1 MSDNVHIN
9 KGDQAPSEGGKAY
22 GVAYPFL
29 RELRRMA
36 TQPIYWFCMVIAP
49 LFCYIFFTSLMKQGL
64 PENLPMGLVDEDRTT
79 TTRNLA
85 RNLDAFQMS
94 DITHEFA
101 NVTEARKAVQRGEV
115 YGFYLIPHGTTKQA
129 QLQRVPTVSFYT
141 NYSYLVAGSL
151 LYRDMR
157 MMSELASGA
166 ASRTVLYAKGAT
178 ERQAMAYLQP
188 IVIDMH
194 AIGNPWLNY
203 NVYLSNIIIPGMLGI
218 FIFMITVFSL
228 GSELKFDTADEL
240 MASSNN
246 SIIVALTC
254 KLLPQ
259 TIVFLL
265 MGSIYILLL
274 YGYLH
279 FPCNC
284 GIARMWC
291 IMALFV
297 LACQGLGVFMFTMLP
312 TLRLG
317 LSSASLWGVISFSIS
332 GMSFPVMAM
341 HPILQG
347 LSYLF
352 PLRHYYLLYVNSALD
367 GYPLA
372 NAWPFV
378 LSMVGF
384 MILPIPFLGRLKK
397 VMKTYAYEP

>member
-1 MSDNVHIN
+1 MN
-9 KGDQAPSEGGKAY
+9 GGI
-22 GVAYPFL
+22 L
-29 RELRRMA
+29 SREWKRIA
-36 TQPIYWFCMVIAP
+36 AHPIYLFCMVLAP
-49 LFCYIFFTSLMKQGL
+49 LFCYYFFTSLMRQGL
-64 PENLPMGLVDEDRTT
+64 PESLPMGLVDEDHTT

-94 DITHEFA
+94 DITHVYP
-101 NVTEARKAVQRGEV
+101 NVTEARRAVQKGDI

-129 QLQRVPTVSFYT
+129 QLQRVPMVSFYT

-178 ERQAMAYLQP
+178 EGQAMAYLQP

-194 AIGNPWLNY
+194 AVGNPWLNY
-203 NVYLSNIIIPGMLGI
+203 NIYLSNIIIPGMLGI
-218 FIFMITVFSL
+218 FIFMVTVYSL

-240 MASSNN
+240 MASSND
-246 SIIVALTC
+246 SIIVALTT
-254 KLLPQ
+254 KLLPH

-265 MGSIYILLL
+265 MGTLYVLLL

-284 GIARMWC
+284 GIPRMWC
-291 IMALFV
+291 VMALFV

-312 TLRLG
+312 TLRMG
-317 LSSASLWGVISFSIS
+317 LSFASLWGVISFSIS

-367 GYPLA
+367 GYILA

-378 LSMVGF
+378 LGMIGF
-384 MILPIPFLGRLKK
+384 MVLPIPFLGRLKK

>member
-1 MSDNVHIN
+1 MN
-9 KGDQAPSEGGKAY
+9 GGI
-22 GVAYPFL
+22 L
-29 RELRRMA
+29 SREWKRIA
-36 TQPIYWFCMVIAP
+36 AHPIYLFCMVLAP
-49 LFCYIFFTSLMKQGL
+49 LFCYYFFTSLMRQGL
-64 PENLPMGLVDEDRTT
+64 PESLPMGLVDEDHTT

-94 DITHEFA
+94 DITHEYP
-101 NVTEARKAVQRGEV
+101 NVTEARRAVQKGDI

-129 QLQRVPTVSFYT
+129 QLQRVPMVSFYT

-178 ERQAMAYLQP
+178 EGQAMSYLQP

-194 AIGNPWLNY
+194 AVGNPWLNY
-203 NVYLSNIIIPGMLGI
+203 NIYLSNIIIPGMLGI
-218 FIFMITVFSL
+218 FIFMVTVYSL

-240 MASSNN
+240 MASSND
-246 SIIVALTC
+246 SIIVALTT
-254 KLLPQ
+254 KLLPH

-265 MGSIYILLL
+265 MGTLYVLLL

-284 GIARMWC
+284 GIPRMWC
-291 IMALFV
+291 VMALFV

-312 TLRLG
+312 TLRMG
-317 LSSASLWGVISFSIS
+317 LSFASLWGVISFSIS

-352 PLRHYYLLYVNSALD
+352 PLRHYYLLYVNSVLD
-367 GYPLA
+367 GYILA

-378 LSMVGF
+378 LGMIGF
-384 MILPIPFLGRLKK
+384 MVLPIPFLGRLKK

>member
-1 MSDNVHIN
+1 MN
-9 KGDQAPSEGGKAY
+9 GGI
-22 GVAYPFL
+22 L
-29 RELRRMA
+29 SREWKRIA
-36 TQPIYWFCMVIAP
+36 AHPIYLFCMVLAP
-49 LFCYIFFTSLMKQGL
+49 LFFYYFFTSLMRQGL
-64 PENLPMGLVDEDRTT
+64 PESLPMGLVDEDHTT

-94 DITHEFA
+94 DITHEYP
-101 NVTEARKAVQRGEV
+101 NVTEARRAVQKGDI

-129 QLQRVPTVSFYT
+129 QLQRVPMVSFYT

-178 ERQAMAYLQP
+178 EGQAMAYLQP

-194 AIGNPWLNY
+194 AVGNPWLNY
-203 NVYLSNIIIPGMLGI
+203 NIYLSNIIIPGMLGI
-218 FIFMITVFSL
+218 FIFMVTVYSL

-240 MASSNN
+240 MASSND
-246 SIIVALTC
+246 SIIVALTT
-254 KLLPQ
+254 KLLPH

-265 MGSIYILLL
+265 MGTLYVLLL

-284 GIARMWC
+284 GIPRMWC
-291 IMALFV
+291 VMALFV

-312 TLRLG
+312 TLRMG
-317 LSSASLWGVISFSIS
+317 LSFASLWGVISFSIS
-332 GMSFPVMAM
+332 GMSFPVMTM

-367 GYPLA
+367 GYILA

-378 LSMVGF
+378 LGMIGF
-384 MILPIPFLGRLKK
+384 MVLPIPFLGRLKK

>member
-1 MSDNVHIN
+1 MNWGLFS
-9 KGDQAPSEGGKAY
+9 
-22 GVAYPFL
+22 
-29 RELRRMA
+29 REWKRMA
-36 TQPIYWFCMVIAP
+36 SQPIYIFCMVLAP
-49 LFCYIFFTSLMKQGL
+49 LFCYYFFTSLMKQGL
-64 PENLPMGLVDEDRTT
+64 PENLPMGLVDEDHTA
-79 TTRNLA
+79 TTRTLA
-85 RNLDAFQMS
+85 RNLNSFQMS
-94 DITHEFA
+94 DITQEYA
-101 NVTEARKAVQRGEV
+101 NVTDARKAVQRGDI
-115 YGFYLIPHGTTKQA
+115 YGFYLIPHGTTKLA

-166 ASRTVLYAKGAT
+166 ASRKVLYAKGAT

-188 IVIDMH
+188 VVIDMH
-194 AIGNPWLNY
+194 AVGNPWLNY
-203 NVYLSNIIIPGMLGI
+203 NIYLSNIIIPGMLGI
-218 FIFMITVFSL
+218 FIFMTSVYSL
-228 GSELKFDTADEL
+228 GTELKFGSSDEL
-240 MASSNN
+240 MKSSND
-246 SIIVALTC
+246 SIIVALTS
-254 KLLPQ
+254 KLIPQ
-259 TIVFLL
+259 SLIFLL
-265 MGSIYILLL
+265 MGTIYVLLL

>member
-1 MSDNVHIN
+1 MNWGLFS
-9 KGDQAPSEGGKAY
+9 
-22 GVAYPFL
+22 
-29 RELRRMA
+29 REWKRMA
-36 TQPIYWFCMVIAP
+36 RQPIYIFCMVLAP
-49 LFCYIFFTSLMKQGL
+49 LFCYYFFTSLMKQGL
-64 PENLPMGLVDEDRTT
+64 PENLPMGLVDEDHTA
-79 TTRNLA
+79 TTRTLA
-85 RNLDAFQMS
+85 RNLNSFQMS
-94 DITHEFA
+94 DITQEYA
-101 NVTEARKAVQRGEV
+101 NVTDARKAVQRGDI
-115 YGFYLIPHGTTKQA
+115 YGFYLIPHGTTKLA

-166 ASRTVLYAKGAT
+166 ASRKVLYAKGAT

-188 IVIDMH
+188 VVIDMH
-194 AIGNPWLNY
+194 AVGNPWLNY
-203 NVYLSNIIIPGMLGI
+203 NIYLSNIIIPGMLGI
-218 FIFMITVFSL
+218 FIFMTSVYSL
-228 GSELKFDTADEL
+228 GTELKFGSSDEL
-240 MASSNN
+240 MKSSND
-246 SIIVALTC
+246 SIVVALTS
-254 KLLPQ
+254 KLIPQ
-259 TIVFLL
+259 SIVFLL
-265 MGSIYILLL
+265 MGTIYVLLL

>member
-1 MSDNVHIN
+1 MN
-9 KGDQAPSEGGKAY
+9 GGI
-22 GVAYPFL
+22 L
-29 RELRRMA
+29 SREWKRIA
-36 TQPIYWFCMVIAP
+36 AHPIYLFCMVLAP
-49 LFCYIFFTSLMKQGL
+49 LFCYYFFTSLMRQGL
-64 PENLPMGLVDEDRTT
+64 PESLPMGLVDEDHTT

-85 RNLDAFQMS
+85 CNLDAFQMS
-94 DITHEFA
+94 DITHEYP
-101 NVTEARKAVQRGEV
+101 NVTEARRAVQKGDI

-129 QLQRVPTVSFYT
+129 QLQRVPMVSFYT

-178 ERQAMAYLQP
+178 EGQAMAYLQP

-194 AIGNPWLNY
+194 AVGNPWLNY
-203 NVYLSNIIIPGMLGI
+203 NIYLSNIIIPGMLGI
-218 FIFMITVFSL
+218 FIFMVTVYSL

-240 MASSNN
+240 MASSND
-246 SIIVALTC
+246 SIIVALTT
-254 KLLPQ
+254 KLLPH

-265 MGSIYILLL
+265 MGTLYVLLL

-284 GIARMWC
+284 GIPRMWC
-291 IMALFV
+291 VMALFV
-297 LACQGLGVFMFTMLP
+297 LACQGLGVFMFTMLS
-312 TLRLG
+312 TLRMG
-317 LSSASLWGVISFSIS
+317 LSFASLWGVISFSIS
-332 GMSFPVMAM
+332 GMSFPVMTM

-367 GYPLA
+367 GYILA

-378 LSMVGF
+378 LGMIGF
-384 MILPIPFLGRLKK
+384 MVLPIPFLGRLKK